1 MRPVAKRFLTASV
14 LFLIVPVLLS
24 GCIVCIDDVFNDNRP
39 PRMATLHVYARDY
52 FTGTPI
58 PWAQVELYE
67 SDWWSWDYRGTWPM
81 NQAGYVDVRCGYMY
95 YDGRGGPEEEDFRVI
110 VYAPG
115 YSSEGYDIELSYYYP
130 SEMLTFYL
138 MPYMGR
144 EAEDTGSGAEIDG
157 GALKGADA
165 AQSRG
170 RVVVGESGTT
180 EGE

>member
-1 MRPVAKRFLTASV
+1 MRSVAKRFLKAGV
-14 LFLIVPVLLS
+14 LLLVVPVVLS
-24 GCIVCIDDVFNDNRP
+24 GCIVCIDDVFCDNRP
-39 PRMATLHVYARDY
+39 PRMAVLHVYARDY

-67 SDWWSWDYRGTWPM
+67 SDWWTWDYQGTWPM
-81 NQAGYVDVRCGYMY
+81 NQVGYVGVPCGYMY

-130 SEMLTFYL
+130 SEILTFYL

-144 EAEDTGSGAEIDG
+144 DGENVEPGSEPDAGTI
-157 GALKGADA
+157 KGADA
-165 AQSRG
+165 AQSLG
-170 RVVVGESGTT
+170 RVVIGESATT
-180 EGE
+180 GDE